1 MLYPKMNDARTV
13 TDLSGIWDFKLDD
26 GNGFENKWMEKH
38 LENPERVAVPA
49 SYNDQLEGAQFRD
62 HYGWAFYQKEL
73 EVPKMLLT
81 QRVVLRFGAVTHQ
94 AKVYING
101 KLLCEHT
108 GGFLPF
114 EAEINDFV
122 HPGKNLLCVAVDN
135 RVNYGTLPI
144 GNEVGAAFFGSDLPD
159 IPSVSNTVQKPHN
172 APNFDFFNYAGI
184 NRPVKMYT
192 TPKEYIKDI
201 VLVPKICGEDAEV
214 AYTVECAG
222 TGGVKAAGTDGD
234 SVTVRVYDED
244 GREVAL
250 AQGCEGTLK
259 IKNARLW
266 EPGDAYL
273 YTAKAEFGEDLYE
286 EEFGVRSVEIRGTQ
300 FLINGKPFYFKG
312 FGKHEDSEVHGRGIN
327 EAMNVKDLSLMK
339 WLGAN
344 SFRTS
349 HYPYAEEMLSLCDR
363 LGIVVIDETSAVGLN
378 FGWNDEGYA
387 KFRTK
392 EHHAQVIRDL
402 IARDK
407 NHPCVV
413 IWSIANEPDTEKQ
426 PQEAHDYFMPLY
438 HLAHE
443 CDPQDRPVTLV
454 ICQNDYTRDITAPE
468 MDIVCAN
475 RYYGWYV
482 FGGDLDAAERAMR
495 EEMQYWKKL
504 GKPWMITEYGADTV
518 AGIHMATGN
527 MFSEEY
533 QADYYKT
540 INKVLDECDFV
551 VGEHTWNFADFATIQ
566 GTLRVDG
573 NKKGLFTRQRRPKL
587 AAHYFRHRWH
597 EIPDFYYK

>member
-300 FLINGKPFYFKG
+300 FLINGKPFYYKG

-339 WLGAN
+339 CLGAN